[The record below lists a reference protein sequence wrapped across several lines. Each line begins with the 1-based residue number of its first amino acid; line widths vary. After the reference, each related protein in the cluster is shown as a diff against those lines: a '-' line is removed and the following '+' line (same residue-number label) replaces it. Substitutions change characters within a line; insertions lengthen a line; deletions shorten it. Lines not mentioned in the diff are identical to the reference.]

1 MLQKWIKSRRQPKSE
16 EKLPNQFLNEF
27 QGLQQLEQSTQKRF
41 ELSEQ
46 HFYPCLYDKTST
58 TAFDRHYVYHT
69 AWAVRT
75 VKKINPAKHIDVSS
89 SLYFS
94 ALLSAFIPVEFY
106 DYRPANLQLDNLRSG
121 KADLLALP
129 FESGSVSSLS
139 CMHTIEHIGL
149 ARYGDPLDYDGDLKA
164 IQELKRV
171 LSPGGSLL
179 FVVPLGNENVICFNA
194 HRIYSKAHV
203 LELFADFELKEFSL
217 IPEHEEDGGLVENP
231 TDDLLQKQ
239 FYGCGCFWFLKK

>member
-1 MLQKWIKSRRQPKSE
+1 MLKKWIKALRPSQKK
-16 EKLPNQFLNEF
+16 EKLPDQFLSEF
-27 QGLQQLEQSTQKRF
+27 RDLQQLEQSTQKRF

-69 AWAVRT
+69 AWAVRA
-75 VKKINPAKHIDVSS
+75 VKKIHPAKHIDISS

-106 DYRPANLQLDNLRSG
+106 DYRPANLHLDNLRSE
-121 KADLLALP
+121 KADLMALP
-129 FESGSVSSLS
+129 FESGSVASLS
-139 CMHTIEHIGL
+139 CMHTIEHIGI

-171 LSPGGSLL
+171 LASGGSLL
-179 FVVPLGNENVICFNA
+179 FVVPLGNENVICFNG
-194 HRIYSKAHV
+194 HRIYSKAQGRPSLRLQH
-203 LELFADFELKEFSL
+203 KFSMDPRFL
-217 IPEHEEDGGLVENP
+217 WGRQ
-231 TDDLLQKQ
+231 TLLTSQA
-239 FYGCGCFWFLKK
+239 FR